1 MSARMR
7 KVQIQDIPH
16 VGAVIERLA
25 GGWTWL
31 HRDGTTPPVDHA
43 EVSSARCALLAYHF
57 QAPRPA
63 VAPGDLVDV
72 RVIGP
77 PEAALFATA
86 ALEALLQVTRQ
97 GGPDPSRRDP
107 DLVRYYLSGRL
118 RRAAMDTA
126 ALAHE
131 STDRRSALEQ
141 VGLSL
146 TALVEEVRRAVLAR
160 RP

>member
-1 MSARMR
+1 MR

-63 VAPGDLVDV
+63 AAPGDLVDV

-118 RRAAMDTA
+118 RAAAT
-126 ALAHE
+126 LANE